1 MKNDLAAWRAELR
14 AELTGNILP
23 FWLSL
28 CPDDGPITGRVDGEG
43 RRHAG
48 AGLSAVLLA
57 RMLWFFS
64 AAYRAVGDERA
75 LDAARRVMLF
85 LSGNLIDRRYGGV
98 FWELS
103 HNGLPLNYKKQS
115 YAAGFAIYA
124 LCEYALATGDMRAA
138 DEALA
143 LFESLEE
150 HACDTAHDGY
160 VEAFARDWQPLDDM
174 RLSYKDTNTTFSMN
188 THLHL
193 LEAYTALSG
202 VRPSERV
209 ADALHR
215 LLRIHTDRIFDPS
228 TGHLNLFFDR
238 GWSVVGGTVS
248 YGHDIEASWLID
260 EAAAAARISSPK
272 VAAVVD
278 SLAVAAVEGLQ
289 PDGSMIYEYDPAT
302 GRTDADRHW
311 WVQAESV
318 VGLFNMYQRTGD
330 ERFLCGSR
338 DVWRYI
344 SRRLVDRRHG
354 EWLWSIRADGSENR
368 TDDKAGFWKCPYHN
382 GRMCIELMARIDRLA
397 DDLNTD

>member
-1 MKNDLAAWRAELR
+1 MKNDLAAWRSELR
-14 AELTGNILP
+14 AELTENILP

-43 RRHAG
+43 RVHAG

-64 AAYRAVGDERA
+64 AAYRAVGDRRA
-75 LDAARRVMLF
+75 LDAARRVWFF
-85 LSGNLIDRRYGGV
+85 LSDNLIDRRYGGV
-98 FWELS
+98 YWELS
-103 HNGLPLNYKKQS
+103 HNGLPLGCKKQS
-115 YAAGFAIYA
+115 YAAGFAIYG
-124 LCEYALATGDMRAA
+124 LCEYALASGDMRAA
-138 DEALA
+138 DEARA
-143 LFESLEE
+143 LFGSLEE
-150 HACDTAHDGY
+150 HAYDTAHDGY

-174 RLSYKDTNTTFSMN
+174 RLSAKDSNTAFSMN

-193 LEAYTALSG
+193 LEAYTALSK

-209 ADALHR
+209 SDALHR

-238 GWSVVGGTVS
+238 GWRAEWRTVS
-248 YGHDIEASWLID
+248 FGHDIEASWLID
-260 EAAAAARISSPK
+260 EAAAAAGTSSAK
-272 VAAVVD
+272 AASVTEA
-278 SLAVAAVEGLQ
+278 LAAAAVEGLQ

-330 ERFLCGSR
+330 ERFLRRSR
-338 DVWRYI
+338 DAWRYI
-344 SRRLVDRRHG
+344 SGRLVDRLHS
-354 EWLWSIRADGSENR
+354 EWLWSVRADGSENR

-382 GRMCIELMARIDRLA
+382 GRMCMELAARIDRLA
-397 DDLNTD
+397 ND